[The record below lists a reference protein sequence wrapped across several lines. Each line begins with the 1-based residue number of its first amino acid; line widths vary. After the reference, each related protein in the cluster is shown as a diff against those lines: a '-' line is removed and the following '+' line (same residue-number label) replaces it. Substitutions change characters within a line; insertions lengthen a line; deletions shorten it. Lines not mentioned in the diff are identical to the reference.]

1 MTVRTD
7 IEDRYAWV
15 VNTSL
20 LGSSFV
26 LVIGLIVHI
35 VLADEA
41 LAQRILRVGLVLLMA
56 TPALRILIA
65 VADRARRRDV
75 QFIVITLVVIVELCL
90 TLWYAA
96 ARV

>member
-35 VLADEA
+35 VLAERGA
-41 LAQRILRVGLVLLMA
+41 RLSAFSTSA
-56 TPALRILIA
+56 WWCSW
-65 VADRARRRDV
+65 RRR
-75 QFIVITLVVIVELCL
+75 
-90 TLWYAA
+90 
-96 ARV
+96 R

>member
-75 QFIVITLVVIVELCL
+75 QFIVISLVVIVELCL

>member
-75 QFIVITLVVIVELCL
+75 QFIVITLVVIAELCL

>member
-7 IEDRYAWV
+7 VEDRNAWV

-35 VLADEA
+35 VLGDEA
-41 LAQRILRVGLVLLMA
+41 LAQRILHVGLVLLMA

-96 ARV
+96 TRV

>member
-7 IEDRYAWV
+7 DEDRYAWM

-26 LVIGLIVHI
+26 LVTGLVVHI
-35 VLADEA
+35 VLADEV
-41 LAQRILRVGLVLLMA
+41 LAQRVLRAGLVLLMA

-75 QFIVITLVVIVELCL
+75 QFIVITLVVVVELCL

-96 ARV
+96 TRV

>member
-65 VADRARRRDV
+65 VADRSRRRDV